1 LLIGDTCLLNV
12 KDGAMT
18 TLEVETTV
26 SSKVQITL
34 PAALSAVLGAMSS
47 ASEVSQRHGL
57 AITDAVVYSI
67 ARAFDANFW
76 AQNGNDQGLAGV
88 RFEAKPTRL

>member
-1 LLIGDTCLLNV
+1 
-12 KDGAMT
+12 MT
-18 TLEVETTV
+18 TLEVEASV

-34 PAALSAVLGAMSS
+34 PAALRAHLGA
-47 ASEVSQRHGL
+47 AEVAQRHRL

-67 ARAFDANFW
+67 ARDFDATFW
-76 AQNGNDQGLAGV
+76 TQNVNDQGLPGV

>member
-1 LLIGDTCLLNV
+1 MLIGDTCLLNA
-12 KDGAMT
+12 KDVAMT
-18 TLEVETTV
+18 TLEVEDTV

-34 PAALSAVLGAMSS
+34 PAALCAVSS
-47 ASEVSQRHGL
+47 TSEVAQRRGL

-67 ARAFDANFW
+67 SRAFNATFW
-76 AQNGNDQGLAGV
+76 AQDGTDQGLAGV